1 MKLSPEEIQR
11 RLPRHVLKDGH
22 TNSLDLCLLEKVAF
36 AWYKMAERRRNPIRE
51 GHYRVY
57 HIDGEGR
64 FQYQDWDPTD
74 WSTHELT
81 DRISK
86 HMLLLHD
93 SAELRQKCRIPH
105 RYQGAERLFAALTL
119 AYYLVATYRLM
130 FAASNP
136 GCHLE
141 EILFVLLGF
150 VQIDRVFY
158 NLRATRITSER
169 TQSAARRS

>member
-1 MKLSPEEIQR
+1 MKLSPEKIQR
-11 RLPRHVLKDGH
+11 RLPRHVLTDGH
-22 TNSLDLCLLEKVAF
+22 TNPVDLCLLEKVAF

-81 DRISK
+81 DHVSK
-86 HMLLLHD
+86 HMLLLHG
-93 SAELRQKCRIPH
+93 SAELRQKRRIPH
-105 RYQGAERLFAALTL
+105 RYQGTERLFAALTL
-119 AYYLVATYRLM
+119 AYYLVAAYRLM
-130 FAASNP
+130 LAASNP

-141 EILFVLLGF
+141 DILFVLLGF
-150 VQIDRVFY
+150 VQIYRVFS
-158 NLRATRITSER
+158 NFRATQITSEQ
-169 TQSAARRS
+169 TQSAARRN

>member
-11 RLPRHVLKDGH
+11 RLPRHVLTDGH

-36 AWYKMAERRRNPIRE
+36 AWYKMAELCPCPWPHKRQDLTE
-51 GHYRVY
+51 CQ
-57 HIDGEGR
+57 GEGR

-74 WSTHELT
+74 WSTCELT
-81 DRISK
+81 NRVSK

-93 SAELRQKCRIPH
+93 SAELRQKRRIPH

-130 FAASNP
+130 FAASSP

-150 VQIDRVFY
+150 VQIDRIFC
-158 NLRATRITSER
+158 NFRAT
-169 TQSAARRS
+169 